1 MHLKKTYHCF
11 LVTYFYVNF
20 LSLSTRTEA
29 KWKQESLFVCLK
41 DPALG
46 LSSYKPQQTFT
57 SQTILKAKNKQKMI
71 RFFKISTAFI
81 NVTSKRIV
89 TH

>member
-1 MHLKKTYHCF
+1 MLTSC
-11 LVTYFYVNF
+11 
-20 LSLSTRTEA
+20 LSPQEQKLNENR
-29 KWKQESLFVCLK
+29 ESLFVCLK